1 MRFHLLPPLFSISIL
16 ILTSKVSCWYLLTL
30 RSDRRWTAN
39 NKPVSTSWLREIN
52 SLTEC
57 VPNQNN
63 RNKPVVIDAVALYN
77 RPGTTIA
84 RGVAIYANSYCGIK
98 NPNSRESVKIGT
110 HVPDILLLPDQNKL
124 EGIHLFDLKGIGVE
138 TNGKF
143 YRAIDPVEEVRFFD
157 GLLWESESKPGVYW
171 WDGAGT
177 WKRIRHLGDERRVKY
192 VDGGI
197 ADHLISTSALYDYV
211 RLLLEFFINPERMGD
226 EEEALK
232 GYKRIAEKQAID
244 GPPSAVNRRVPAI
257 ANPAVV
263 SEYFQPE
270 STSAPSTSAEG
281 NLQGNDNDQAGQKP
295 PAENTRAQQPQRA
308 GYLPL
313 VLPTMPLP
321 FTYLPW
327 GYEQLQS
334 GLESILN
341 IEVLKGIQE
350 ILGIERLANPA
361 PFRGL
366 EGDSATQPAQATDE
380 IRENTGQ
387 ESAPKVASRRN
398 EDAVPGVHISLDLV
412 SESGKR
418 KDEEVIV
425 IDEDEEDIP
434 ALEKK
439 RKTD

>member
-1 MRFHLLPPLFSISIL
+1 MHFHLLPPLFSISIL

-281 NLQGNDNDQAGQKP
+281 NLQGHDNDQAGQKP
-295 PAENTRAQQPQRA
+295 PAENTRAQQPQ
-308 GYLPL
+308 
-313 VLPTMPLP
+313 
-321 FTYLPW
+321 
-327 GYEQLQS
+327 Q
-334 GLESILN
+334 
-341 IEVLKGIQE
+341 VLKGIQE

-387 ESAPKVASRRN
+387 ESARKVASSRN
-398 EDAVPGVHISLDLV
+398 EDAVPGVHVSLDLV

>member
-1 MRFHLLPPLFSISIL
+1 MRFRLPPPLFSISIL
-16 ILTSKVSCWYLLTL
+16 ILTPKISCWYLLTL
-30 RSDRRWTAN
+30 RSDRRWDAN

-63 RNKPVVIDAVALYN
+63 RNKPVAIDAVALYN
-77 RPGTTIA
+77 RPGTAIA

-98 NPNSRESVKIGT
+98 DPNARESVKIGT
-110 HVPDILLLPDQNKL
+110 HVPDILLLPDQNTL
-124 EGIHLFDLKGIGVE
+124 EGVHLFDLKGIGVE

-143 YRAIDPVEEVRFFD
+143 YRAIDPAEEAVSFD
-157 GLLWESESKPGVYW
+157 GLLWESESKSGVYW
-171 WDGAGT
+171 WDGVGT
-177 WKRIRHLGDERRVKY
+177 WKRIRYLGDGRRVKY

-197 ADHLISTSALYDYV
+197 ADYLFSSSALYNYV

-232 GYKRIAEKQAID
+232 GYRRIAEKQAVS
-244 GPPSAVNRRVPAI
+244 GPPSAVVRGVSGI
-257 ANPAVV
+257 VNPAVV

-270 STSAPSTSAEG
+270 STSTSPTYAEVNPQENG
-281 NLQGNDNDQAGQKP
+281 NGQTGQGP
-295 PAENTRAQQPQRA
+295 PAQNTRAQQPQHA

-313 VLPTMPLP
+313 VLPTLPLP

-350 ILGIERLANPA
+350 ILGIENLANPT
-361 PFRGL
+361 PFQGL
-366 EGDSATQPAQATDE
+366 EGNSEAHQVQEIDEIKEDTGQAT
-380 IRENTGQ
+380 
-387 ESAPKVASRRN
+387 APKVISDRN
-398 EDAVPGVHISLDLV
+398 EDVVPSGSLDLV
-412 SESGKR
+412 SETRKR

-425 IDEDEEDIP
+425 IGGDEEDIP

>member
-1 MRFHLLPPLFSISIL
+1 MRFHLLPPLFLISIL
-16 ILTSKVSCWYLLTL
+16 ILTPKVSCWYLLTL
-30 RSDRRWTAN
+30 RSDRRWNAN
-39 NKPVSTSWLREIN
+39 NKPVSTSWLREID

-63 RNKPVVIDAVALYN
+63 RNKPVVIDAIALYN

-84 RGVAIYANSYCGIK
+84 RGVGIYANSYCGVK
-98 NPNSRESVKIGT
+98 DPNARESVKIGT

-124 EGIHLFDLKGIGVE
+124 EGVHLFDLKGIGVE

-143 YRAIDPVEEVRFFD
+143 YRAIDPVEEVRTFD

-197 ADHLISTSALYDYV
+197 ADHLFSSSALYDYV

-244 GPPSAVNRRVPAI
+244 GHPSAVNRRVSGI
-257 ANPAVV
+257 VNPAVV

-270 STSAPSTSAEG
+270 STFAPSTSAEG
-281 NLQGNDNDQAGQKP
+281 NFQGNGNGQAGQGP
-295 PAENTRAQQPQRA
+295 PAENRRVQQPQRA

-350 ILGIERLANPA
+350 ILGIEGLANPT

-366 EGDSATQPAQATDE
+366 EGDSATQPVHAIDE

-387 ESAPKVASRRN
+387 ESAPKVPSGRN
-398 EDAVPGVHISLDLV
+398 EDVVPSGSLDLV
-412 SESGKR
+412 SETRKR

-425 IDEDEEDIP
+425 IEEDEEDIP